1 MKNPIFLRHE
11 APDAQKLEGLCID
24 RQKAVHYH
32 GQVEEMLRFLT
43 DTTLTDKKMWDRFV
57 SPFRTREDD
66 ETVGGWRCE
75 YWGKMMR
82 GAVYVYSITGDL
94 KLYRVLEKTVR
105 DLLATADEY
114 GRISS
119 YTIANE
125 FTKWDTWGRKYVM
138 LSLMYFMEICR
149 DEALKAEILE
159 KVIAHAD
166 YIADKFGSEAEGKRS
181 IIKNVKHWGGLNS
194 SSILE
199 PVMKL
204 YNLTKKE
211 NYLQLAHHII
221 SCGGSEW
228 GNILNLAMQDTLYPY
243 QYPVTKAYE
252 MISFFEGVL
261 EYSFVTGEEKYRK
274 AVENF
279 GKRVLESDITV
290 IGCAGMTHEL
300 FDHSAARQ
308 TSSYFTGIK
317 QETCVTVT
325 WMKFCMRMLTLTG
338 DPKYVDC
345 FEQSLY
351 NAYIGALN
359 TKKLVQIAP
368 HMLTSQLMQYGS
380 PTLTYVPF
388 DSYSEMRLNVR
399 GRQVGG
405 LQQFK
410 ADKTYYGCC
419 ACIGAAGAG
428 LVGHMALMKNE
439 NGVVLNLYSDCDMET
454 QTPEGNKLKLSLTGG
469 YPRCGEIRIK
479 LALRKREAFALSL
492 RIPTWSVKTAL
503 SINGEAVAV
512 TAGYT
517 TVNRIWKNGDEIL
530 LSLDMRTELYRPDS
544 WGRDVIRNGQ
554 KVIEVREDPNDQNFF
569 ALRRGPLMLARDA
582 EIKGNNFDPVPMLID
597 ADGYA
602 IAELCEPEE
611 VDFETVCVVKV
622 TLANG
627 EKMTL
632 VDFSSAGKTWDERS
646 LHEVW
651 MPLASIETKK
661 REVIRVT
668 IWNEFVHEKKK
679 DSVKELYPNGIH
691 AFVKDFLKTNEDME
705 ITLAALCDPD
715 QGLPDEVL
723 ENTDVLL
730 WWGHVAHNKVDDNLV
745 EKIRNRV
752 YLGKMGFVALH
763 SAHHSKPFRAI
774 VGTNGNLSWGRN
786 QKEIMWNMMPS
797 HPIAAGIPDHFL
809 LESEE
814 LYSEPFYIPQP
825 DALVFGAWFEDG
837 HIMRAGACFHR
848 GAGKVF
854 YFQPGHETCK
864 SFYNPYVQ
872 RIITNAIYW
881 AAPEQIAYEIN
892 NDCPH
897 ILKRTVD
904 EFEDS
909 LF

>member
-11 APDAQKLEGLCID
+11 AANAKCLPTVAFD
-24 RQKAVHYH
+24 RDKTVHYH
-32 GQVEEMLRFLT
+32 GQVEQMLRFITETQLM
-43 DTTLTDKKMWDRFV
+43 DKKMWERFV
-57 SPFRTREDD
+57 SPFRTHEDD
-66 ETVGGWRCE
+66 LTVGGWRCE

-82 GAVYVYSITGDL
+82 GAVYVYSITQDL

-105 DLLATADEY
+105 DLISTADGY

-119 YTIANE
+119 YTVENE
-125 FTKWDTWGRKYVM
+125 FTKWDTWGRKYIM
-138 LSLMYFMEICR
+138 LSLIYFMEICR

-166 YIADKFGSEAEGKRS
+166 YIAEKFGDEKDGKRP
-181 IIKNVKHWGGLNS
+181 ITKNVKHWGGLNA

-199 PVMKL
+199 PVMLL
-204 YNLTKKE
+204 YKLTKKE
-211 NYLQLAHHII
+211 TYLELAHHII
-221 SCGGSEW
+221 SCGGSTW
-228 GNILNLAMQDTLYPY
+228 GNILALSMQDNLYPY

-261 EYSFVTGEEKYRK
+261 EYSLVTGEEKYRK

-300 FDHSAARQ
+300 FDHSGARQ

-325 WMKFCMRMLTLTG
+325 WMKFCLRMLILTG
-338 DPKYVDC
+338 DPKYADC

-351 NAYIGALN
+351 NAYAGALN
-359 TKKLVQIAP
+359 TNQNVVLPAHQVD
-368 HMLTSQLMQYGS
+368 SDLMQYKN
-380 PTLTYVPF
+380 PTLTYLPF

-405 LQQFK
+405 LQQFA
-410 ADKTYYGCC
+410 ADHTYYGCC

-428 LVGHMALMKNE
+428 LVGHIALMKAE
-439 NGVVLNLYSDCDMET
+439 GGIALNLYSDCDMET
-454 QTPEGNKLKLSLTGG
+454 KTPEGNKLGLSISGG
-469 YPRCGEIRIK
+469 YPRKGEIKIALK
-479 LALRKREAFALSL
+479 LRKKEAFSIAL
-492 RIPTWSVKTAL
+492 RIPTWSVQTTL
-503 SINGEAVAV
+503 SVGGEAVEV
-512 TAGYT
+512 TPGYT
-517 TVNRIWKNGDEIL
+517 VIDRLWKNGDEIS

-554 KVIEVREDPNDQNFF
+554 KVIEVREDPSDRNFF

-582 EIKGNNFDPVPMLID
+582 RIKGNSFDPVHILVD

-602 IAELCEPEE
+602 ITELLEADA
-611 VDFETVCVVKV
+611 VDFETVCAVKV
-622 TLANG
+622 ALFND
-627 EKMTL
+627 ESMTL
-632 VDFSSAGKTWDERS
+632 VDFSSAGKTWDEQS

-651 MPLASIETKK
+651 MPLKAIHKQK
-661 REVIRVT
+661 RDVIRVT
-668 IWNEFVHEKKK
+668 VWNEYVHEKKK
-679 DSVKELYPNGIH
+679 ESVRALYPDGIH
-691 AFVKDFLKTNEDME
+691 GFVRDFLKKNEDME
-705 ITLAALCDPD
+705 IRLAALCDPD

-723 ENTDVLL
+723 NNTDVLI
-730 WWGHVAHNKVDDNLV
+730 WWGHVAHNKVDDKLV

-763 SAHHSKPFRAI
+763 SAHHSKPFKAI

-786 QKEIMWNMMPS
+786 QKEIMWNLMPS
-797 HPIAAGIPDHFL
+797 HEIAAGIPDHFL
-809 LESEE
+809 LEEEE

-872 RIITNAIYW
+872 RVITNAVRW
-881 AAPEQIAYEIN
+881 AAPNQIVYEIK

-897 ILKRTVD
+897 ILEKTVD
-904 EFEDS
+904 EFNQ
-909 LF
+909 

>member
-11 APDAQKLEGLCID
+11 AADAARISSLSCD
-24 RQKAVHYH
+24 RTKKVRYH
-32 GQVEEMLRFLT
+32 GQVEEMLRFIT
-43 DTTLTDKKMWDRFV
+43 DTQLMDKKMWERFV

-66 ETVGGWRCE
+66 LTTGGWRCE

-82 GAVYVYSITGDL
+82 GAVYVYSITGDP
-94 KLYRVLEKTVR
+94 KLYRVLEKTTR
-105 DLLATADEY
+105 DLLATADGY

-119 YTIANE
+119 YTVDNE

-149 DEALKAEILE
+149 DEELKKEILE

-166 YIADKFGSEAEGKRS
+166 YIAEKFGPEEEGKRP
-181 IIKNVKHWGGLNS
+181 ITKNVKHWGGLNA

-204 YNLTKKE
+204 YNLTQKE

-221 SCGGSEW
+221 SCGGSTW
-228 GNILNLAMQDTLYPY
+228 GNILNLAMKDVLYPY

-325 WMKFCMRMLTLTG
+325 WMKFCMRMLLLTG

-359 TKKLVQIAP
+359 TQQHVKLPEHQVA
-368 HMLTSQLMQYGS
+368 SDLMQYKD
-380 PTLTYVPF
+380 PTLTYMPF

-410 ADKTYYGCC
+410 ADRTYYGCC

-428 LVGHMALMKNE
+428 LVGHMALMKMDG
-439 NGVVLNLYSDCDMET
+439 GVAINLYSDCDMET
-454 QTPEGNKLKLSLTGG
+454 LTPSGNKLKLSITGG
-469 YPRCGEIRIK
+469 YPRNGQIK
-479 LALRKREAFALSL
+479 IALRLPKREAFALAF
-492 RIPTWSVKTAL
+492 RIPTWSVKTAIA
-503 SINGEAVAV
+503 INGDAAEV
-512 TAGYT
+512 TPGYT
-517 TVNRIWKNGDEIL
+517 VINRTWKSGDEIL
-530 LSLDMRTELYRPDS
+530 LSLDMRTELYRPDT

-554 KVIEVREDPNDQNFF
+554 KVIEVREDPEDRNFF

-582 EIKGNNFDPVPMLID
+582 QIPGTDFDAVPMLLD

-602 IAELCEPEE
+602 VTELLEPDA
-611 VDFETVCVVKV
+611 VNFETVCAVKIA
-622 TLANG
+622 LSNG
-627 EKMTL
+627 KSMTL

-651 MPLASIETKK
+651 MPLASVEHQ
-661 REVIRVT
+661 RRDVIRVT
-668 IWNEFVHEKKK
+668 IWNEFVHEKTNPK
-679 DSVKELYPNGIH
+679 VTALYPEGIH
-691 AFVKDFLKTNEDME
+691 AFVRDFLKGNDDME
-705 ITLAALCDPD
+705 IRLAALCDPD

-723 ENTDVLL
+723 ENTDVLI
-730 WWGHVAHNKVDDNLV
+730 WWGHVKHAKVDDALV
-745 EKIRNRV
+745 ERIRNRV

-763 SAHHSKPFRAI
+763 SAHHSKPFKAI
-774 VGTNGNLSWGRN
+774 VGTNGNLTWGRN
-786 QKEIMWNMMPS
+786 QREIMWNLMPS
-797 HPIAAGIPDHFL
+797 HPIADGLPDHFL

-872 RIITNAIYW
+872 RVITNAVRW
-881 AAPEQIAYEIN
+881 AAPNREAYPIEN
-892 NDCPH
+892 NCPH
-897 ILKRTVD
+897 ILTPVVD
-904 EFEDS
+904 EFKQFD
-909 LF
+909 

>member
-11 APDAQKLEGLCID
+11 APDAQKLSVSFD
-24 RQKAVHYH
+24 REKTVRYH

-43 DTTLTDKKMWDRFV
+43 DTTLMDKKMWERFV

-66 ETVGGWRCE
+66 LTSGGWRCE

-82 GAVYVYSITGDL
+82 GAVYVYTMTGDS
-94 KLYRVLEKTVR
+94 KLYKVLEKTTR
-105 DLLATADEY
+105 DLLATADGY

-119 YTIANE
+119 YTVEHE
-125 FTKWDTWGRKYVM
+125 FEKWDVWGRKYVM
-138 LSLMYFMEICR
+138 LSLMYFLEICR
-149 DEALKAEILE
+149 DEELKKEILE
-159 KVIAHAD
+159 KVMAHAD
-166 YIADKFGSEAEGKRS
+166 YIAEKFGEGEGKRS
-181 IIKNVKHWGGLNS
+181 ITKAAKHWGGLNS

-199 PVMKL
+199 PMMMLYKL
-204 YNLTKKE
+204 TGKE
-211 NYLQLAHHII
+211 NYLELAHHII
-221 SCGGSEW
+221 SCGGSTW
-228 GNILNLAMQDTLYPY
+228 GNILKLAMQDNLYPY

-279 GKRVLESDITV
+279 GRRVLESDITV

-325 WMKFCMRMLTLTG
+325 WMKFCIRMLTLTG
-338 DPKYVDC
+338 DPKFADC

-351 NAYIGALN
+351 NAYVGALN
-359 TKKLVQIAP
+359 TQQHVQIAP
-368 HMLTSQLMQYGS
+368 HMITSQLMQYGN
-380 PTLTYVPF
+380 PTLTYLPF

-428 LVGHMALMKNE
+428 LVGHMALMKAE
-439 NGVVLNLYSDCDMET
+439 GGIVLNLYSDCDMET
-454 QTPEGNKLKLSLTGG
+454 KTPDGNKLGVAISGG
-469 YPRCGEIRIK
+469 YPRCGEIK
-479 LALRKREAFALSL
+479 MALKLRKKEQFSIAL
-492 RIPTWSVKTAL
+492 RIPTWSVKTAI
-503 SINGEAVAV
+503 SINGEAVDV
-512 TAGYT
+512 TPGYT
-517 TVNRIWKNGDEIL
+517 VIDRIWKNGDEIL
-530 LSLDMRTELYRPDS
+530 FSLDMRTEIYRPDT

-554 KVIEVREDPNDQNFF
+554 KVIEVRETPEDQNFF

-582 EIKGNNFDPVPMLID
+582 QIPGNHFDPVDMLTD
-597 ADGYA
+597 DDGYA
-602 IAELCEPEE
+602 VAELLEPDA
-611 VDFETVCVVKV
+611 VDFETVAVVKIA
-622 TLANG
+622 LAND
-627 EKMTL
+627 KSMTL

-651 MPLASIETKK
+651 MPLKSMQRIK
-661 REVIRVT
+661 RNVIRVT
-668 IWNEFVHEKKK
+668 IWNEFQHEKKK
-679 DSVKELYPNGIH
+679 PEVKALYPDGIH
-691 AFVKDFLKTNEDME
+691 AFVRDFLKVNEDLE
-705 ITLAALCDPD
+705 IRLAALCDPD
-715 QGLPDEVL
+715 QGLPDKVL
-723 ENTDVLL
+723 ESTDVLI
-730 WWGHVAHNKVDDNLV
+730 WWGHVAHAQVDDALV
-745 EKIRNRV
+745 ERIRNRV
-752 YLGKMGFVALH
+752 YLGKMGFIALH
-763 SAHHSKPFRAI
+763 SAHHSKPFKAI

-786 QKEIMWNMMPS
+786 QKEIMWTMMPS
-797 HPIAAGIPDHFL
+797 HEIAAGIPDHFL
-809 LESEE
+809 LEEEE

-872 RIITNAIYW
+872 KIIKNAVYW
-881 AAPEQIAYEIN
+881 AAPNHIPQVIE
-892 NDCPH
+892 DKCPH
-897 ILKRTVD
+897 ILKPVVD
-904 EFEDS
+904 EFEQ
-909 LF
+909 